1 MSGPTTELSVVL
13 PPESAD
19 SLIGL
24 LSVRGFEGFWED
36 GETLRAYCT
45 AERWDDETRAAV
57 HESLTAFASGHEI
70 PLPRVSIRLIP
81 PQNWNAAW
89 EATIRPVSATG
100 RIVIAPS
107 WHPVQPSGD
116 QIVLTIDPKM
126 SFGTGH
132 HETTRLMLQL
142 LEPRVSPGC
151 TLLDVGTGTGVL
163 AIAAVKLGA
172 ASATGVDND
181 GWSFENARENAE
193 ANGVGGA
200 VSFLLGE
207 LADVPPGRFDLVAAN
222 IQRSVIEPLLA
233 PLLDRVTPGGSL
245 LLSGILDTE
254 RNAMIEAFNRQR
266 ATLGEERT
274 EHEWIAF
281 ALVVR

>member
-1 MSGPTTELSVVL
+1 MSGPTIELSVVL

-81 PQNWNAAW
+81 PQNWNAEW

-132 HETTRLMLQL
+132 HETTRLMLL
-142 LEPRVSPGC
+142 PEVETSAIS
-151 TLLDVGTGTGVL
+151 TLAELNEHMEKVIQMYLRDERIVD
-163 AIAAVKLGA
+163 ADHQQEHHAVEC
-172 ASATGVDND
+172 N
-181 GWSFENARENAE
+181 
-193 ANGVGGA
+193 
-200 VSFLLGE
+200 
-207 LADVPPGRFDLVAAN
+207 
-222 IQRSVIEPLLA
+222 RS
-233 PLLDRVTPGGSL
+233 DHNQT
-245 LLSGILDTE
+245 
-254 RNAMIEAFNRQR
+254 
-266 ATLGEERT
+266 
-274 EHEWIAF
+274 
-281 ALVVR
+281 

>member
-1 MSGPTTELSVVL
+1 MSGPTIELSVVL

-45 AERWDDETRAAV
+45 AGRWDDETRAAV
-57 HESLTAFASGHEI
+57 HESLNAFASGQEI
-70 PLPRVSIRLIP
+70 PLPRVSVRVIP
-81 PQNWNAAW
+81 PQNWNAEW
-89 EATIRPVSATG
+89 EATIRPVRATG
-100 RIVIAPS
+100 RLVIAPS

-116 QIVLTIDPKM
+116 EIVLTIDPKM

-193 ANGVGGA
+193 ANGVAGP
-200 VSFLLGE
+200 VSILLGE
-207 LADVPPGRFDLVAAN
+207 LNDVPPGRFDLVAAN

-233 PLLDRVTPGGSL
+233 PLLDRVAPGGSL

-254 RNAMIEAFNRQR
+254 RIAMMEAFNRHR
-266 ATLGEERT
+266 MTLVEERT
-274 EHEWIAF
+274 EHEWVAF
-281 ALVVR
+281 ALLVR